1 MSFKQNASKPIGN
14 IALLNS
20 SERKKELRTC
30 NTQTEPLFR
39 TQNGKLHAFQS
50 KPTWY
55 VCMYMR
61 MYIVHRGVCMCTM
74 KSHLQFI
81 DSTSTMICK
90 KN

>member
-1 MSFKQNASKPIGN
+1 MPCKQNTSEPIGN

-55 VCMYMR
+55 VCTCVCTL
-61 MYIVHRGVCMCTM
+61 YIEVCVCVPW
-74 KSHLQFI
+74 SHTYN
-81 DSTSTMICK
+81 S
-90 KN
+90 